1 MAEEV
6 KQALKAKANAEAGLK
21 LTKRQAEDLR
31 KELHHCEV
39 NPATKKQ
46 LVKDLCEEIH
56 KAKEAAKLL
65 KEVAEAEKQAT
76 YALGYRRLRVGLLRN
91 FLP

>member
-1 MAEEV
+1 M
-6 KQALKAKANAEAGLK
+6 K
-21 LTKRQAEDLR
+21 DLR
-31 KELHHCEV
+31 
-39 NPATKKQ
+39 
-46 LVKDLCEEIH
+46 EEIH

-65 KEVAEAEKQAT
+65 KEAAEAEKQAT